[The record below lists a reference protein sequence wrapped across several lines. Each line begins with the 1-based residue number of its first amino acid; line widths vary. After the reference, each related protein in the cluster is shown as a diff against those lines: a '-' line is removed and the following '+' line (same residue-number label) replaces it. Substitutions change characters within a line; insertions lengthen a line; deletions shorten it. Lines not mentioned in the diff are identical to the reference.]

1 MAKIQ
6 EKLIIQGG
14 DSLKGEVAVGGA
26 KNAVLKINGSRTSM
40 RGYFCYKK
48 CAGAFRMLKS
58 CLMF

>member
-26 KNAVLKINGSRTSM
+26 LK
-40 RGYFCYKK
+40 
-48 CAGAFRMLKS
+48 MLY
-58 CLMF
+58 